1 MFKVRSLANGE
12 VRTVYAVSGTHFLLW
27 HGGGGRLMGMKCV
40 LASIKPKWC
49 RKIESK
55 EKKAE
60 VRKTVPLLPTPFKVY
75 IYCTQGAGAD
85 TFNAPVR
92 FETIRDDYIETG
104 SMDCINSEIGNGKV
118 VGEFICE
125 GYDEF
130 PVQSASMRELSE
142 LSCVPV
148 PELYKYAGGNSY
160 LYGWYIKCKCR
171 HHQSTNIYNLFQ
183 RSKGCEHFCI
193 RSCGCCIR

>member
-1 MFKVRSLANGE
+1 MGE
-12 VRTVYAVSGTHFLLW
+12 R
-27 HGGGGRLMGMKCV
+27 CV

-130 PVQSASMRELSE
+130 PMQSASMRELSE

-160 LYGWYIKCKCR
+160 LYGWYISNPVFYEKPKELSEFYKPGTLSAADFEYQLYDGSGDHR
-171 HHQSTNIYNLFQ
+171 RSSYASYLFTQAIRRPPQSWCYVEVL
-183 RSKGCEHFCI
+183 
-193 RSCGCCIR
+193 